1 MPTYLLGRLS
11 GRALSRYTLTAAVAL
26 LAVLLAAACGGDSP
40 AEPTVSTVSTVST
53 STPAPTVEKT
63 ATATTV
69 DEKPTPAP
77 SPTVD
82 QDKSP
87 YKGVEV
93 VGIEEWV
100 NSEPVTIGGFVD
112 DNKVVLIDFWTYTCV
127 NCIRTFPF
135 LREWNEK
142 YSDKGLRIV
151 GIHAPE
157 FEFEKIKSNV
167 EREVEENGLD
177 WPHALDNEMDTWS
190 AFGNRYWPAKYL
202 IGADGELRFSHFGE
216 GEYDETEHEIRTALT
231 EAGYDVSD
239 IPVGQVKHQPRA
251 ENVTRVT
258 RELYGG
264 YQRNYSP
271 NGLYAAQEVYYEGA
285 DVDVEYVDTYAGT
298 DEYPSQQWVLNG
310 LWRNEAEAIVH
321 ARESEG
327 LDDYIALRMEAVSA
341 NVVIDPQG
349 PEPFDVFVTLDDVW
363 LTPEQAGD
371 DIQFDD
377 EGRSYLHV
385 TEGRMFKAVEVP
397 EYGQFTLKLGS
408 ESSNF
413 AIFAFTFGIYTDGF

>member
-1 MPTYLLGRLS
+1 MPATLPPRPPR
-11 GRALSRYTLTAAVAL
+11 RAVSSYTLAAVAAL
-26 LAVLLAAACGGDSP
+26 LVMLLAAACGRDGG
-40 AEPTVSTVSTVST
+40 AGSTV
-53 STPAPTVEKT
+53 TPSATDEKASKTPTIV
-63 ATATTV
+63 
-69 DEKPTPAP
+69 EKPTPAP

-82 QDKSP
+82 EEKLP
-87 YKGVEV
+87 YAGVEV

-135 LREWNEK
+135 LRDWNEK
-142 YSDKGLRIV
+142 YSDRGLKII

-157 FEFEKIKSNV
+157 FEFEKIRSNV

-177 WPHALDNEMDTWS
+177 WPHALDNEMSTWS

-216 GEYDETEHEIRTALT
+216 GEYVETEDEIRDALT

-239 IPVGQVKHQPRA
+239 IPLGQV
-251 ENVTRVT
+251 ENQDRDGTATRVT

-264 YQRNYSP
+264 FQRNYSP
-271 NGLYAAQEVYYEGA
+271 SGLYAAQEEYYARTNA
-285 DVDVEYVDTYAGT
+285 DIQYVDTYAGT
-298 DEYPSQQWVLNG
+298 DQYPSNQWVVNG
-310 LWRNEAEAIVH
+310 LWRNESEAIVH

-327 LDDYIALRMEAVSA
+327 LEDYIALRMEAVSA

-349 PEPFDVFVTLDDVW
+349 PEPFDVFVQLDDDW
-363 LTPEQAGD
+363 LTEDQAGD

-377 EGRSYLHV
+377 QGRSFLHV
-385 TEGRMFKAVEVP
+385 TEGRMYRAIEAP
-397 EYGQFTLKLGS
+397 SYDQYILKLSS

-413 AIFAFTFGIYTDGF
+413 AIFAFTFGIYSDGF